1 MNLVH
6 SLKIIKDFFIDI
18 LFPRICLNC
27 QKEGTYLCEDCQGI
41 LEISGFHQ
49 PYYSKILKD
58 LYFAAPYQN
67 PLIKNLIQKFKYE
80 PFIKEL
86 ANPLAYLII
95 THFQLLEQCPN
106 FSDFIL
112 IPIPLDEKKLKWR
125 GFNQAEKITEEL
137 AEFFNP
143 VRDSGNKENLQKE
156 NISNGVK
163 IPLVNNVL
171 IKRKET
177 LPQVELADEARK
189 ENIKGVFLV
198 TKKELI
204 QNKKIILVDDVYTT
218 GATMEEC
225 AKVLKEAGAKEIW
238 GIAIARG

>member
-6 SLKIIKDFFIDI
+6 NLKIIKDFFIDV

-27 QKEGTYLCEDCQGI
+27 QKEGTYLCEDCQGM

-49 PYYSKILKD
+49 PYYSRTLKD

-86 ANPLAYLII
+86 ANPLTSLII
-95 THFQLLEQCPN
+95 THFQLLENRPN
-106 FSDFIL
+106 FSNFIL
-112 IPIPLDEKKLKWR
+112 IPIPLDKKKLKWR

-156 NISNGVK
+156 NISNGV
-163 IPLVNNVL
+163 VNNVL
-171 IKRKET
+171 MKSKET
-177 LPQVELADEARK
+177 LPQVNLSDELRK

-198 TKKELI
+198 EKKELI

-225 AKVLKEAGAKEIW
+225 ARVLKEAGAKEIW